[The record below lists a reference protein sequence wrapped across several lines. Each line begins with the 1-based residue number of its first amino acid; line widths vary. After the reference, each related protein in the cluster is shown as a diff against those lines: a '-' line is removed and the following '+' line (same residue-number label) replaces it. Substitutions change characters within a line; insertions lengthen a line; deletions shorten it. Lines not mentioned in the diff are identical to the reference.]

1 MLISKGKRDVELPR
15 SLLTLETAEKVLKK
29 VINDSPAKLYIPP
42 PSYRQIQF
50 EISKIEL
57 SRTAGYKRCHQ
68 VCKIGKYAEDTLDNY
83 FHLPGY
89 FLRRLRDYLRDHFLF
104 YEMLE
109 LESRV
114 EMTGRVAQ
122 RSILRSNLPSAFLL
136 RSTKS
141 STFATKMVARNKRQ
155 HTMNEWQ
162 LS

>member
-29 VINDSPAKLYIPP
+29 VIYDSPPKLYIPP

-50 EISKIEL
+50 GSAK
-57 SRTAGYKRCHQ
+57 SSCQ
-68 VCKIGKYAEDTLDNY
+68 VQPGVKHAIKSVRWANTLDTLDNY

-89 FLRRLRDYLRDHFLF
+89 FLQILRDHLRDHCLF

-114 EMTGRVAQ
+114 EMTWRVAQ
-122 RSILRSNLPSAFLL
+122 RSMLRSNLPSAFLL
-136 RSTKS
+136 RNTNS
-141 STFATKMVARNKRQ
+141 STFATEMFSRNERQ
-155 HTMNEWQ
+155 HTLNEWQ